1 MVPASRFVRR
11 SPFLRALRK
20 GWLVGRACVALG
32 WTANLLAQGGA
43 SPSPVPASPVPAS
56 TPNPA
61 ATPTPPVNAAGTPA
75 AAAANPAPGGTG
87 QADIIDKLSQG
98 ELQEA
103 INLLRANY
111 IRPADLD
118 DRALA
123 RATLAGVL
131 EHLDQGAMLLPKPGA
146 PTAGTAAEPLPD
158 GFQSEMFGDHTGYV
172 RLGALTKDHLG
183 ALDRALKGFTDR
195 GVTALILDLRA
206 SGPSSDYELAAEVI
220 RRFVAKGKP
229 LFTLRKPSNNQ
240 DRLFTSNNDPAF
252 NGLVLLATDG
262 DTAGAAETV
271 AAVIRYYDRALV
283 VGVNTAGQAVE
294 YADLRLSGGNLLR
307 VAVSQVVLPAN
318 LSIFPGGVKPDV
330 PVNMGHAD
338 LIKIFRQSLEKDR
351 NMGQFVFETERPHFN
366 EAALVSGVN
375 PEFDAARDAQAA
387 RRRGEPAPTP
397 ALRDAVVQRALD
409 LATAI
414 PASEAKPGAR

>member
-1 MVPASRFVRR
+1 MVIACGIVAWQAPAAHLF
-11 SPFLRALRK
+11 
-20 GWLVGRACVALG
+20 
-32 WTANLLAQGGA
+32 AQGGTPPGA
-43 SPSPVPASPVPAS
+43 GGTGSPS
-56 TPNPA
+56 PA
-61 ATPTPPVNAAGTPA
+61 ATPVPSATPLVTAASSVGVA
-75 AAAANPAPGGTG
+75 AATVLASPPASAGRD
-87 QADIIDKLSQG
+87 DILDKLSQG

-111 IRPADLD
+111 IRPGDVD

-131 EHLDQGAMLLPKPGA
+131 DRLNQGAMLLPKPGG
-146 PTAGTAAEPLPD
+146 PPLTAGEPVPD
-158 GFQSEMFGDHTGYV
+158 GFESEIIGDHTGYV
-172 RLGALTKDHLG
+172 RLGSLNKDHLG
-183 ALDRALKGFTDR
+183 ALDKALKVFADR
-195 GVTALILDLRA
+195 GLPALVLDLRA
-206 SGPSSDYELAAEVI
+206 TGASSDYELAAEAI
-220 RRFVAKGKP
+220 RRFVSKGKP

-240 DRLFTSNNDPAF
+240 DRLFTSNNEPVYG
-252 NGLVLLATDG
+252 GLVLLATDG

-271 AAVIRYYDRALV
+271 AAVIRYYNRALI
-283 VGVNTAGQAVE
+283 VGSNTAGQAVE

-318 LSIFPGGVKPDV
+318 LNIFPGGVKPDV
-330 PVNMGHAD
+330 PVTMARGD
-338 LIKIFRQSLEKDR
+338 LIKVFRQSLEKDR
-351 NMGQFVFETERPHFN
+351 GMGPLVLEAVRPHFN

-397 ALRDAVVQRALD
+397 PLRDPVVQHALD

-414 PASEAKPGAR
+414 PAMEKTAPR